1 MSRLRLLF
9 LFTFLI
15 VSIGG
20 YSQFYSARTNV
31 IGLATG
37 NINAEFGMTLNKKFS
52 IHCPVQYNPFVF
64 SKSNNTKFQ
73 NLTVMPCGR
82 YWFRESFRD
91 SFIALSV
98 IGSRY
103 NISNIW
109 DSYRYDGYG
118 AGAGLSFGW
127 TYPMAPRWN
136 FKWEVGVAGLWT
148 SYDKFVHKKAG
159 YKFGHEYGWHIIPHK
174 VAVNLVY
181 LF

>member
-118 AGAGLSFGW
+118 AGAGLSIG
-127 TYPMAPRWN
+127 
-136 FKWEVGVAGLWT
+136 
-148 SYDKFVHKKAG
+148 
-159 YKFGHEYGWHIIPHK
+159 
-174 VAVNLVY
+174 
-181 LF
+181 

>member
-1 MSRLRLLF
+1 M
-9 LFTFLI
+9 FTFLI
-15 VSIGG
+15 VDRWLQPVLLS
-20 YSQFYSARTNV
+20 TNV

-73 NLTVMPCGR
+73 NLIKLCPVGGTGSVKV
-82 YWFRESFRD
+82 FRD

-136 FKWEVGVAGLWT
+136 FEVGSWCSLWT